1 MGRRQEELPEE
12 DIDNPAGLLRDILAQ
27 RNR

>member
-12 DIDNPAGLLRDILAQ
+12 DIDKAAGLLRDILAQ